1 MKIFRWQGLVA
12 FILLAG
18 AVWGFSYFILD
29 GLIKGAIEDEGSEAA
44 ETEIAVASLSTSLL
58 SQSIDINKL
67 QVANP
72 DDLSQNAFQADA
84 IKVNLNAEKG
94 LQRKIVIDDMTVEG
108 IRFNQK
114 RTQPARPY
122 REVKDNSGTAPAG
135 ENGEKQAAG
144 GLSFLDKVDIKS
156 PQEILQNENLKTL
169 EAAQKVRQQ
178 LQDIQTRWTEKIK
191 KELDPQVLQDT
202 QDKIARLQAKAKN
215 LNLQEAQSLV
225 QDFQDTKK
233 EIEGTLAKIPNLKK
247 DLQKE
252 LSDAKKMAAELKD
265 LPRQDFEYLKNKYSL
280 DLEGGGNLVGNLIG
294 GQVKEYLDKAWYY
307 YRLLSP
313 YLNKGG
319 SAGTPDPEE
328 TQYVRGKGVFVKFAE
343 AVPYPDFLI
352 KHGKLSMN
360 ILETPIQGELKN
372 LSDNQKALG
381 QPATLNFE
389 SGKTDRFDHFSLQS
403 AVDRTQAVANDS
415 LNAGVEGFRLKN
427 IAFDD
432 GIKLQ
437 EGTGQLTGA
446 LKIVDEKN
454 ISGDIAVS
462 LSEISLLLPEKEGN
476 EIFNSIAR
484 TLSSVKQFSIQ
495 VQVAGTMD
503 AYTVDVQS
511 DLNDILSNAV
521 KQVAAEQIKKFEGS
535 LKLAVNEKVKD
546 SLKGVDGSLTGLLDM
561 DNILSQNES
570 SWTGLLEKAKEGG
583 LGSVKK
589 KLPGDL
595 GDKLKDFKLPF

>member
-1 MKIFRWQGLVA
+1 MKIFRWQGLVV
-12 FILLAG
+12 FILLA
-18 AVWGFSYFILD
+18 ATLWGFSFFILD
-29 GLIKGAIEDEGSEAA
+29 GLIKEAIEDEGSEAA
-44 ETEIAVASLSTSLL
+44 ETEIGVASLSTSLL
-58 SQSIDINKL
+58 SQSLNINKL

-72 DDLSQNAFQADA
+72 DDLSQNAFQADV
-84 IKVNLNAEKG
+84 IKVNLNAEKA

-114 RTQPARPY
+114 RSQPAKPY
-122 REVKDNSGTAPAG
+122 REVKTKTETAPAG
-135 ENGEKQAAG
+135 EAGGKQEAG

-169 EAAQKVRQQ
+169 EAAGKIRQQ
-178 LQDIQTRWTEKIK
+178 LQDIQTRWEEKIK
-191 KELDPQVLQDT
+191 KELDPQVLKDM
-202 QDKIARLQAKAKN
+202 QDKIAGLQEKAKN
-215 LNLQEAQSLV
+215 LSLQEAQSLV

-233 EIEGTLAKIPNLKK
+233 EIEATLAKIPNLKK
-247 DLQKE
+247 DLQNE
-252 LSDAKKMAAELKD
+252 LSAAKTMAAELKD
-265 LPRQDFEYLKNKYSL
+265 LPRQDFDYLKNKYSL

-294 GQVKEYLDKAWYY
+294 GQVKVYLDKAWYY

-319 SAGTPDPEE
+319 SSGTPEE
-328 TQYVRGKGVFVKFAE
+328 TEYVRGKGVFVKFAQ

-360 ILETPIQGELKN
+360 ILDTPIQGELNN

-389 SGKTDRFDHFSLQS
+389 SGKTDRFEHFSLQA
-403 AVDRTQAVANDS
+403 AVERTQAVADDS
-415 LNAGVEGFRLKN
+415 LSTGVKVFRLKN
-427 IAFDD
+427 IVFDD
-432 GIKLQ
+432 GVQLQ

-446 LKIVDEKN
+446 LKIVGENK
-454 ISGDIAVS
+454 ISGDIEVN

-476 EIFNSIAR
+476 EIYNSITR
-484 TLSSVKQFSIQ
+484 TLSSVKQFSIK
-495 VQVAGTMD
+495 VQVAGTMN
-503 AYTVDVQS
+503 AYTIDVQS

-535 LKLAVNEKVKD
+535 LKLAVNAKVKD
-546 SLKGVDGSLTGLLDM
+546 ALSGVDGSLAGLLDM
-561 DNILSQNES
+561 DNVLSQNES
-570 SWTGLLEKAKEGG
+570 SWTGLLEQAKEGG
-583 LGSVKK
+583 LSSVKK